1 MNDPES
7 DCTEFAYEFVDGDHP
22 FGVPRDVFG
31 CLSLRWRYECSNQ
44 TRDVW
49 KTGDSEDFTLARVPW
64 TGSNTVKL
72 NQSSYLTRGIVNQTL
87 SKVGSASST
96 TSQSEIT
103 LKETKNEYESLK
115 DETENPATMSCADQ
129 CGDTCLRKKWGLCV
143 KPSPI
148 SIACSASCK
157 TRKSLVRFSK
167 RLVKTFAHLIDLGE
181 HLVNQAKRLAQGGLL
196 LKETIKSKLPNGW
209 TELDDVFN
217 ISKIEAHTIPGPAKP
232 EGQNYI
238 IEGDSSVLAAD
249 FDTDECDPRGTGC
262 AIRGSV
268 TLNFDDLISVDP
280 DSEPPES
287 VIVAT
292 TSKFADF
299 MLNVA
304 ADSACPPD
312 KCPAEL
318 SGCPPCPLDG
328 SGRRLSEQPVMTIA
342 STGEFERELRRI
354 KDDLGHHGHA
364 AQLLE
369 TQVHGLRSR
378 VQATHGSHS
387 KGGRGRS
394 LADKA
399 EGRRR
404 LSEVAEVEDLY
415 LNIANLINRGHDFL
429 EATSTV
435 SLRPGSLRVRSR
447 IPN

>member
-7 DCTEFAYEFVDGDHP
+7 DCTEFAYKFTDGDRP
-22 FGVPRDVFG
+22 LGVPRDVFG

-44 TRDVW
+44 TRDDW

-64 TGSNTVKL
+64 KGTDTVEL
-72 NQSSYLTRGIVNQTL
+72 NQSSYLTQGIVNQTL
-87 SKVGSASST
+87 AKVGAANLT
-96 TSQSEIT
+96 TSRSEIA
-103 LKETKNEYESLK
+103 LNETTNEYESLK
-115 DETENPATMSCADQ
+115 DETEKPATKSCADQ

-167 RLVKTFAHLIDLGE
+167 RLVKTFGHLIDLGE
-181 HLVNQAKRLAQGGLL
+181 RLVNQAKRLEQGGLL
-196 LKETIKSKLPNGW
+196 LKERISSKLPNGW

-217 ISKIEAHTIPGPAKP
+217 ISKIEAHTVPGPAKP

-238 IEGDSSVLAAD
+238 IEGESSVLDAD
-249 FDTDECDPRGTGC
+249 FDTNECDPRGTGC
-262 AIRGSV
+262 ASRGSV
-268 TLNFDDLISVDP
+268 ALNFDDLISVDP
-280 DSEPPES
+280 DSEPSES

-328 SGRRLSEQPVMTIA
+328 SGRRLSEKPVMTIA

-354 KDDLGHHGHA
+354 KDDLAHHGHA

-369 TQVHGLRSR
+369 TQVHGMRSR
-378 VQATHGSHS
+378 VQATHGSHTKS
-387 KGGRGRS
+387 GRGRS

>member
-1 MNDPES
+1 
-7 DCTEFAYEFVDGDHP
+7 
-22 FGVPRDVFG
+22 VPRDVFG

-354 KDDLGHHGHA
+354 KDDLGHHGLEHVESTKDEFMARPQAHHEVFSLCSEFYFWLLISLFKHSGHA

-404 LSEVAEVEDLY
+404 LSEVYAMPPHIPICVCMM
-415 LNIANLINRGHDFL
+415 RS
-429 EATSTV
+429 STNV
-435 SLRPGSLRVRSR
+435 HT
-447 IPN
+447 